1 MYNKL
6 SKTKSIALV
15 ILSFMFSILLFIQVV
30 NAENNSGKQIFVY
43 GVDQYGNKIE
53 DTLAWAK
60 AHGYVPKG
68 TTIEDVLNSAVV
80 EIPPIQYFN
89 DGTYTILSGNG
100 LQRIGEPN
108 NSGSINS
115 GTGSLEDN
123 FNGSGLNCFDAS
135 ESVGQCSN
143 ITDTNKGVQVGG
155 NNNLPWTLSSYSG
168 KDCKPND
175 NKCINN
181 VYEKYGRG
189 RPRQERDESN
199 EPGGNWQQVGWCD
212 VSGGSVVDSS
222 LFSTTWRKNKT
233 GEPRIDPRVNEILAT
248 GVYDVRLT
256 FTPIQNA
263 QSYNSITGSN
273 RVNRAEKQEIVVTT
287 ELYDYLHRPEVAK
300 YFNGRAVGTE
310 AEWNAIKVQVKSIIQ
325 SMNAKYEKGYK
336 SPLLDLNQAA
346 IDSFTRGG
354 AYTITES
361 VRTVNMVG
369 NMTLNDL
376 IFSDCMMIVD
386 YDYKYGD
393 YQNNPRPDGTGTG
406 ILPYD
411 PNKCDKSSSSSECL
425 VQYGKRYYKNE
436 YKEIVDRGV
445 GKGDYV
451 GITSNDW
458 RVSTSY
464 QILTVRCNNQAAVQL
479 AQQTGSQILYN
490 DGIVLTMKSPI
501 ARQQVASY
509 YSGLPADFFNSN
521 KCVVGGEVTCKVRPD
536 SSRAPSEAQNNKLN
550 TQIGEGDIAELLN
563 EGVLSNTFTFF
574 RDNVEKQVRTNVWYP
589 DTQAQSILERP
600 LSTGT
605 LFLFDPNGT
614 PTSQHMKLTTSNG
627 QDVITDAQLMPS
639 NGRVEL
645 EGIQNILNW
654 SSNWAG
660 ETDRPHRLSTR
671 FGYILGVRF
680 DVPSRVGAEDI
691 LNSVTN
697 DSSMVSYCDS
707 SNSNTKLEPK
717 FLNSEVNGTRIPF
730 EGEFILDDEN
740 SYRVNFI
747 RSNAE

>member
-1 MYNKL
+1 MYSKL

-15 ILSFMFSILLFIQVV
+15 ILSFILSLLLFTQIVS
-30 NAENNSGKQIFVY
+30 AADNSGKQIFVY

-60 AHGYVPKG
+60 AHGYIPAG
-68 TTIEDVLNSAVV
+68 TTIESVLNSDVV
-80 EIPPIQYFN
+80 EIPPVKYFN
-89 DGTYTILSGNG
+89 DGTHMVLSGDG
-100 LQRIGEPN
+100 LQRIGTP
-108 NSGSINS
+108 NSGGALNS
-115 GTGSLEDN
+115 GTGRLEDS
-123 FNGSGLNCFDAS
+123 FGGSGLACFEQDS
-135 ESVGQCSN
+135 GVGQCSN
-143 ITDTNKGVQVGG
+143 ITDTNNGSQVGG
-155 NNNLPWTLSSYSG
+155 NNNSPWALSSYSG
-168 KDCKPND
+168 KNCKPND
-175 NKCINN
+175 TKCMNDIS
-181 VYEKYGRG
+181 EKYGRG
-189 RPRQERDESN
+189 RPYKEPDKSN
-199 EPGGNWQQVGWCD
+199 IPGGNWTQVGWCNT
-212 VSGGSVVDSS
+212 SGGSVVDSS
-222 LFSTTWRKNKT
+222 LFSTTWRKNKS
-233 GEPRIDPRVNEILAT
+233 GEPKVDPRINKILAT
-248 GVYDVRLT
+248 GVYDVKLT

-263 QSYNSITGSN
+263 QSYNPITGSN

-300 YFNGRAVGTE
+300 YFNGGAVGTE
-310 AEWNAIKVQVKSIIQ
+310 AEWNAIKVRVKSIIQ
-325 SMNAKYEKGYK
+325 EMNAKYEKGYK
-336 SPLLDLNQAA
+336 SPLLDLNQSA

-376 IFSDCMMIVD
+376 VFSDCMMIQD
-386 YDYKYGD
+386 YDYKYG
-393 YQNNPRPDGTGTG
+393 PKSDGTGTG
-406 ILPYD
+406 ILQYD
-411 PNKCDKSSSSSECL
+411 PSKCDKRSGANECL
-425 VQYGKRYYKNE
+425 IHTGNRYYKNE
-436 YKEIVDRGV
+436 YKERVDRGL

-464 QILTVRCNNQAAVQL
+464 QILTIRCNNQAAMQL

-509 YSGLPADFFNSN
+509 YSGLPSDFFNSD
-521 KCVVGGEVTCKVRPD
+521 KCAVDGEVTCKVKPG
-536 SSRAPSEAQNNKLN
+536 SSRAPSEAQDNKLN
-550 TQIGEGDIAELLN
+550 TQTGEGDIAELLN
-563 EGVLSNTFTFF
+563 EGVLSNAFTFF

-600 LSTGT
+600 LSSGT
-605 LFLFDPNGT
+605 LLLFDPNGT
-614 PTSQHMKLTTSNG
+614 PTSQHMKLTTMSG
-627 QDVITDAQLMPS
+627 QDIITDAQPMPS

-660 ETDRPHRLSTR
+660 ETDKPHRVSTR

-680 DVPSRVGAEDI
+680 SVPSKVGAEDI
-691 LNSVTN
+691 LDSVTN

-707 SNSNTKLEPK
+707 SNSNTNLEPK
-717 FLNSEVNGTRIPF
+717 FLNSEVNGTRVPF
-730 EGEFILDDEN
+730 EGDFVMDDNN